1 MKKNIKSALTMSALV
16 ILVCLGL
23 YYGKHYLSLGTLQQ
37 KAMYLREL
45 VSTHYISSLIVY
57 SVMYS
62 VIVIIGIPTIGPL
75 TMLGGFIFGALATI
89 LCALIAIAVGM
100 TLSFLI
106 IRSFFLPKLR
116 IKFAHQQ
123 TQFASRM
130 QKYGSTYLLTL
141 NILTVIPFFVINAL
155 AALTGVSLWSLLWT
169 SLVGSTPMLIIY
181 ACAGKKFAE
190 INRVSDIFSPSIIIM
205 FIILVALSIIPLII
219 KRLRYR

>member
-1 MKKNIKSALTMSALV
+1 MSALV